1 MNFLI
6 YLVNE
11 GLSKFLPFITILIVA
26 KYIDVE
32 SFGQLTLYY
41 ITLEIL
47 TIVINN
53 NIRATTR
60 IDFFQSSK
68 ERYIET
74 KSAHNIG
81 SFFLLIFVLVICFF
95 VDIIEYKYMLLL
107 ALTAFMRGLAYFVL
121 SNLQCQ
127 ENAKL
132 YGVYNIIPIALSS
145 LIFLSA
151 ILYGYGIESWF
162 YSIFVATLVQF
173 LFIVRYVSNNK
184 LFQISSIYNYR
195 DIYNEFKHGLIFMP
209 QAIGFLV
216 NGATDRLFI
225 SMILGNV
232 IVGYYMFVFQLATP
246 IIIFSTVINLYLTPK
261 INRYLKTKD
270 IEHIKKI
277 LFKFTILIFLFA
289 SINYVA
295 IEFVINYF
303 YYDKYTNSLE
313 YIPYIVIALFLQATY
328 LIYMNIF
335 YYIGKKTFISM
346 LVLIL
351 AFVKVIVIFA
361 SLSLFKMEGL
371 LIANIILD
379 GLILLFVLVKINKSL
394 KKIGERK

>member
-81 SFFLLIFVLVICFF
+81 SFFLLIFVLVICFV
-95 VDIIEYKYMLLL
+95 VDVIEYKYMLLL
-107 ALTAFMRGLAYFVL
+107 ALTAFMRGWAYFVL
-121 SNLQCQ
+121 SDLQCK

-132 YGVYNIIPIALSS
+132 YGMYNIIPIALSS
-145 LIFLSA
+145 ILFLSA

-162 YSIFVATLVQF
+162 YSIFIGTIIQF
-173 LFIVRYVSNNK
+173 LFIIRYITNNK
-184 LFQISSIYNYR
+184 LFQVSSIYNYR
-195 DIYNEFKHGLIFMP
+195 DIYNEFKYGLIFMP
-209 QAIGFLV
+209 QAVGFWL
-216 NGATDRLFI
+216 NAATDRVFI
-225 SMILGNV
+225 SMILGNI

-261 INRYLKTKD
+261 INRYLKISNID
-270 IEHIKKI
+270 SIKKI
-277 LFKFTILIFLFA
+277 LFKFTLLTFLFA
-289 SINYVA
+289 VINYVA

-335 YYIGKKTFISM
+335 YYIGKKKFISM

-361 SLSLFKMEGL
+361 SLSLFEMEGL